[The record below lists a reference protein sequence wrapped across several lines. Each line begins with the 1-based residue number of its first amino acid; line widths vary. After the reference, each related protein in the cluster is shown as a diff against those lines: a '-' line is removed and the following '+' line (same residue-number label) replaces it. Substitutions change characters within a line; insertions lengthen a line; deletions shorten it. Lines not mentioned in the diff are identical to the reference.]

1 MAVGVGVA
9 VSVGVAVGVAVLVAV
24 AVGVAVGVAVAVG
37 VGVSVGVAVGV
48 GVSGSTIDCDDSRT
62 WNAWVTVNENPLVAK
77 RVTDTVYV
85 PGGQPASITP
95 GTVI

>member
-9 VSVGVAVGVAVLVAV
+9 VSVGVAVGVAVLVA
-24 AVGVAVGVAVAVG
+24 VAVAVG

-62 WNAWVTVNENPLVAK
+62 WNAWVTVNENPLVAM

-95 GTVI
+95 GTET

>member
-9 VSVGVAVGVAVLVAV
+9 VSVGVAVGVAVA
-24 AVGVAVGVAVAVG
+24 VAVAVG

-62 WNAWVTVNENPLVAK
+62 WNSWVTVNPNPLVAM
-77 RVTDTVYV
+77 RVTDTVYM
-85 PGGQPASITP
+85 PAGQPASMTP